1 MRAHSYKHKQVRSIE
16 MNKVNKWII
25 AISVVLP
32 TLLEVIDTSV
42 VNVSLGHIRGSLSAG
57 LDEST
62 WTITAYLVS
71 NAIVIPLTGWLSRLF
86 GRKRYLLAS
95 IALFTAS
102 SFMCGSAKTLSA
114 LVFFRVIQGIG
125 GGGLQPQT
133 QAILLETF
141 PPKERGMAMALFGVG
156 IMFGPIIGPVLGG
169 WITDNWSWN
178 WIFYINIPIG
188 VLSLIMVMLF
198 IKDPEYLSK
207 KVKQK
212 VDYWGLGLIVVGI
225 GALQIVLDKGQ
236 REDWFS
242 SAFIVRLSIIAAV
255 SLIAFVIIE
264 LNKKH
269 PILDLREFKNVVFAS
284 ATVIQCVVFF
294 VLFASITILPMF
306 CQQLMGYDALLAG
319 LVLAPGGFATLFVMP
334 ITGILLSKKVNPKSI
349 LFIGLVVTA
358 YSMLTMMRFN
368 LYIDYNSIALSRIVM
383 GIGMAMVFIPLQT
396 MAFATIPKEEMG
408 NATSIFSLSRNLAG
422 SIGIA
427 FMATLLTQRGQFHQY
442 RLSERLHQYDPRYQM
457 GMQKAAAVLS
467 AKMGVASK
475 LAANGLIYQQLMKE
489 ATLRAYNDAFYLA
502 TVIMICILPVVFFL
516 KRPGHS
522 GTDVMIH

>member
-1 MRAHSYKHKQVRSIE
+1 
-16 MNKVNKWII
+16 MNKFNKWII
-25 AISVVLP
+25 AFSVVLP

-71 NAIVIPLTGWLSRLF
+71 NAIVIPLTGWLSRVF

-95 IALFTAS
+95 VALFTAS
-102 SFMCGSAKTLSA
+102 SFMCGSAKTLST

-125 GGGLQPQT
+125 GGGLQPLS

-141 PPKERGMAMALFGVG
+141 PPKEHGIAMAMFGIG
-156 IMFGPIIGPVLGG
+156 IMFGPIVGPVLGG

-188 VLSLIMVMLF
+188 VLSLILVMLF
-198 IKDPEYLSK
+198 IKDPEYLLK
-207 KVKQK
+207 KMKQK

-225 GALQIVLDKGQ
+225 GSLQVVLDKGQ

-242 SAFIVRLSIIAAV
+242 SDFITRLSIIAVV
-255 SLIAFVIIE
+255 SLIAFVIVE

-319 LVLAPGGFATLFVMP
+319 LVLAPGGLATLLVMP
-334 ITGILLSKKVNPKSI
+334 ITGVLLSKKINPKSI

-358 YSMLTMMRFN
+358 YSIFTMIKFN
-368 LYIDYNSIALSRIVM
+368 LNIDYNSIAWSRIVM
-383 GIGMAMVFIPLQT
+383 GIGLAMIFIPLQT
-396 MAFATIPKEEMG
+396 IAFATIPKEEMG
-408 NATSIFSLSRNLAG
+408 NATSIFSLLRNLAG
-422 SIGIA
+422 SVGIA
-427 FMATLLTQRGQFHQY
+427 FMTTMLTQRAQFHQF
-442 RLSERLHQYDPRYQM
+442 RLSERLQPFDPRYQI
-457 GMQKAAAVLS
+457 GMQKAMMVL
-467 AKMGVASK
+467 KTKTGVASNF
-475 LAANGLIYQQLMKE
+475 AANGLIYQQLMKE
-489 ATLRAYNDAFYLA
+489 ATLRSFNDAFYLS
-502 TVIMICILPVVFFL
+502 TVIMICILPAVFLL
-516 KRPGHS
+516 KRPIHPEMDIMGH
-522 GTDVMIH
+522 

>member
-1 MRAHSYKHKQVRSIE
+1 
-16 MNKVNKWII
+16 MNKVNKWLI
-25 AISVVLP
+25 AFAVVLP
-32 TLLEVIDTSV
+32 TLLEVVDTSV

-71 NAIVIPLTGWLSRLF
+71 NAIIIPLTGWLTRVF

-114 LVFFRVIQGIG
+114 LVLFRVIQGIG
-125 GGGLQPQT
+125 GGGLQPLSQS
-133 QAILLETF
+133 ILLETF
-141 PPKERGMAMALFGVG
+141 PPKEHGMAMAIFGVG
-156 IMFGPIIGPVLGG
+156 IMFGPIVGPVLGG

-188 VLSLIMVMLF
+188 VLSLILIMLF
-198 IKDPEYLSK
+198 IKDPEYLLK
-207 KVKQK
+207 KMKQK

-225 GALQIVLDKGQ
+225 GSLQVVLDKGQ

-242 SAFIVRLSIIAAV
+242 SDFIVRLSIIAMV
-255 SLIAFVIIE
+255 SLIAFVIVE

-319 LVLAPGGFATLFVMP
+319 LVLAPGGIATLLIMP
-334 ITGILLSKKVNPKSI
+334 VTGILLSKRVNPKAI
-349 LFIGLVVTA
+349 LFIGLTVTA
-358 YSMLTMMRFN
+358 YSMFMMMKFN
-368 LYIDYNSIALSRIVM
+368 LYIDYNSIAWSRIVM

-408 NATSIFSLSRNLAG
+408 NATSIFSLLRNLAG
-422 SIGIA
+422 SFGIA
-427 FMATLLTQRGQFHQY
+427 FMTTTLAQRAQFHQS
-442 RLSERLHQYDPRYQM
+442 RLSERLQPFDLRYQM
-457 GMQKAAAVLS
+457 GMQKAMAVLH
-467 AKMGVASK
+467 AKTGAVSS
-475 LAANGLIYQQLMKE
+475 LAANGMIYQQFMKE
-489 ATLRAYNDAFYLA
+489 ATLRSFNDAFYLS
-502 TVIMICILPVVFFL
+502 TVIMICILPIVFLL
-516 KRPGHS
+516 KRPDRS
-522 GTDVMIH
+522 GPDVMVH